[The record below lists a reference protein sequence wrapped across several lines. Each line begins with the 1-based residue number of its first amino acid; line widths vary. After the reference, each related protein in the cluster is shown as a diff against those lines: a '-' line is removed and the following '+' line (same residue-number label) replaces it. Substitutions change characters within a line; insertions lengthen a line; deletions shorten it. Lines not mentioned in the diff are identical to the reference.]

1 MEDNLRLTMLQRCVS
16 GLLPMAA
23 VTRVVVDEHLIV
35 VIIKFMRLALSL
47 LVQGRAAH
55 RLIHSVDSTTLEAL
69 LSINQDLVAARLI
82 QEAVISIIQKLDV
95 PFF

>member
-47 LVQGRAAH
+47 LVQ
-55 RLIHSVDSTTLEAL
+55 V
-69 LSINQDLVAARLI
+69 
-82 QEAVISIIQKLDV
+82 
-95 PFF
+95 